1 MNELLVKPLPSK
13 LPRVSVYLDAEM
25 KKDLETLAKLD
36 KRSVSNRIYAW
47 VVDNI
52 ESAKREGKLGDRLI
66 VVIQPSFGERYLSTP
81 LFQESEF
88 ANLTST
94 R

>member
-1 MNELLVKPLPSK
+1 MYFLS
-13 LPRVSVYLDAEM
+13 PRVAF
-25 KKDLETLAKLD
+25 
-36 KRSVSNRIYAW
+36 IYAW

-52 ESAKREGKLGDRLI
+52 EFAKREGELGDRLI

-81 LFQESEF
+81 LFQEPEF